1 MSFNLIDYN
10 NKTAVVVGAAT
21 GMGGATGLLL
31 GKLGARVIAIDVA
44 DIDYPV
50 SESVKLDLRDR
61 DAIDTAVAGLPERI
75 DAVFCCAGVA
85 DGVPGIMLINFT
97 GQRYLVDRLLQ
108 SGRLG
113 RGSSVSV
120 ISSVGGMPWM
130 QNMPQVFEFL
140 NCRDWD
146 SAADWI
152 ANNEGTDSYSFSKQ
166 AWNGYV
172 SREALN
178 YLKKGMRINA
188 ILPGPT
194 DTPLARANAD
204 LWLGFGAEYRAEAG
218 VEALSPE
225 QMANTLAF
233 LGSQAASGINGV
245 ILLVDYGHVNCSITD
260 GWDDPWL
267 GAMMQQG

>member
-1 MSFNLIDYN
+1 MNSTLVDYQG
-10 NKTAVVVGAAT
+10 KTALVVGAAT
-21 GMGGATGLLL
+21 GMGGATGKLL
-31 GKLGARVIAIDVA
+31 GVLGARVIAMDIA

-50 SESVKLDLRDR
+50 IETIKLDLRDR
-61 DAIDTAVAGLPERI
+61 DAIDSAIASLPDHI

-108 SGRLG
+108 TERLS
-113 RGSSVSV
+113 RGSTVSA
-120 ISSVGGMPWM
+120 ISSVAGMAWM
-130 QNMPQVFEFL
+130 QNMSQVFEFL
-140 NCRDWD
+140 DCRDWD
-146 SAADWI
+146 GAADWVDTHENCDNY
-152 ANNEGTDSYSFSKQ
+152 AFSKQ
-166 AWNGYV
+166 AWNGYI

-194 DTPLARANAD
+194 NTPLAQANAD
-204 LWLGFGAEYRAEAG
+204 LWFGFGAEYRAEAG

-233 LGSQAASGINGV
+233 LGSGAASGINGV
-245 ILLVDYGHVNCSITD
+245 ILLVDYGHVNCSLTD

-267 GAMMQQG
+267 GALMERS